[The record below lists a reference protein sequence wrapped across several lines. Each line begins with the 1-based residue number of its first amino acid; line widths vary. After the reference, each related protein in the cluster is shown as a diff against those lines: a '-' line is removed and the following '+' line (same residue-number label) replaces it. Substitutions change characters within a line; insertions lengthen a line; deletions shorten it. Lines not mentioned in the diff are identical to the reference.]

1 MRRPG
6 RLFLLAAVAVVA
18 LAAPAVAQAKS
29 LTVTGADV
37 GLRLAHDSSLLVH
50 ERLTF
55 SFDGSY
61 EATYRDI
68 NLEPNEA
75 ISDVRVSQDG
85 YGRYRKGGCTT
96 VGCSSPRGTYG
107 IQQKSG
113 GVRLVW
119 HDHVSNTTRTF
130 DLSYRVSNVVIAY
143 DDVLDVRWQPWGS
156 QWDQTLGNLTAAVVN
171 PALKP
176 SNPAYRVWGY
186 PREVEG
192 QTVRGDGLAI
202 LTATDIPVHQYVA
215 IQVTV
220 PRGPHQDVSGAT
232 VVHRDGLEQIVKDE
246 EAKSDSYSHSWA
258 RLERFL
264 GTHTVPIAGL
274 TAAISI
280 LLLLLLAF
288 LARER
293 RTPTPH
299 YLSGPPEED
308 TSPALAYALAE
319 EGDDSTDTVLAT
331 LLDLVDRGYY
341 TATATTTDDEKQ
353 DLALARPDTGKR
365 PPMENLTDY
374 EKLTLDF
381 FDQIMTG
388 PPVAMSEMKDKIPKH
403 DVTWRARWEAMTGAL
418 NSVEDDILKWDRNL
432 VAWKYAIA
440 VPAAAVFLL
449 LAISYN
455 RYHNSY
461 ILPLAIGIPTLLIV
475 WFFPH
480 NRLRRLAVES
490 RKRSA
495 EWQAFA
501 RWTRDF
507 PRLEDDPP
515 ATLALWKRI
524 LVYGVA
530 FGTADRMIKSGRIP
544 APVVAEASNDGYW
557 TYYAFSGYL
566 GASSLDGSSFGSS
579 FASQVAPQSS
589 SSGGGGGF
597 SGGGGGFSGGGG
609 GGGW

>member
-1 MRRPG
+1 MHRPG
-6 RLFLLAAVAVVA
+6 RLLLLAAVVVIA
-18 LAAPAVAQAKS
+18 LAAPAAAQAKTA
-29 LTVTGADV
+29 TVTQADV
-37 GLRLAHDSSLLVH
+37 GLRLAHNASLLVN
-50 ERLTF
+50 ERLTVNY
-55 SFDGSY
+55 DGDF

-68 NLEPNEA
+68 NLKSDER
-75 ISDVRVSQDG
+75 ISDVQVSEEG
-85 YGRYRKGGCTT
+85 FGKYRTGGCTT
-96 VGCSSPRGTYG
+96 TGCSDQRGTFG
-107 IQQKSG
+107 VAQRPD
-113 GVRLVW
+113 GVRIVW
-119 HDHVSNTTRTF
+119 HHGASNTTKTF
-130 DLSYRVSNVVIAY
+130 DLSYRVTNVVIAY
-143 DDVLDVRWQPWGS
+143 NDVLDVRWQPWGS
-156 QWDQTLGNLTAAVVN
+156 EWGQTLSELTASVSS

-176 SNPAYRVWGY
+176 GDSAYRVWGY

-192 QTVRGDGLAI
+192 QIVRGDGIAI
-202 LTATDIPVHQYVA
+202 LSATDIPDHQYVA

-220 PRGPHQDVSGAT
+220 PRKPHQDVSGAK
-232 VVHRDGLEQIVKDE
+232 VVHADGLDKIVKEE
-246 EAKSDSYSHSWA
+246 EANDSAYSHSWA
-258 RLERFL
+258 RVERFL
-264 GTHTVPIAGL
+264 GTHTAPIAGL

-288 LARER
+288 FARER
-293 RTPTPH
+293 PTPTPR
-299 YLSGPPEED
+299 YLSGPPEEG

-341 TATATTTDDEKQ
+341 TATAATTDDEKQ
-353 DLALARPDTGKR
+353 DLALAQPESGKR
-365 PPMENLTDY
+365 PPTENLAEY
-374 EKLTLDF
+374 ETQTLDF
-381 FDQIMTG
+381 FDQIITG

-403 DVTWRARWEAMTGAL
+403 DATWRARWEAMTGAL

-440 VPAAAVFLL
+440 VPAAVVFLL
-449 LAISYN
+449 LAISYT
-455 RYHNSY
+455 RYHDSF

-480 NRLRRLAVES
+480 NMLRRLAVES

-515 ATLALWKRI
+515 ATLVLWKRI

-544 APVVAEASNDGYW
+544 APVVAEASSDGYW

-566 GASSLDGSSFGSS
+566 AGSSLDGSSFGSS

-609 GGGW
+609 GGSW